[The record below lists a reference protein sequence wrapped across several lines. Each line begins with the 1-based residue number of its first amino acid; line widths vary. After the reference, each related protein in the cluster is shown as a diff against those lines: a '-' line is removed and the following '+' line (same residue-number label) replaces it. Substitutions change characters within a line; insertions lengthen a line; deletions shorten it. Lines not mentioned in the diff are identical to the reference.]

1 MQHLREVQGQK
12 NGALRAVIGP
22 QDFYFFDLDA
32 GIVMLTSSIEQTGA
46 LFIHAVMSGDEC
58 VRFSCLLIQM
68 IVRSRASEHFTL
80 TAFELAQDLIVPL
93 SSHHNLAMDVLY
105 VHILPAMP
113 RIRSH
118 QTSLIS
124 DTGLDV
130 VDSRG

>member
-1 MQHLREVQGQK
+1 
-12 NGALRAVIGP
+12 
-22 QDFYFFDLDA
+22 
-32 GIVMLTSSIEQTGA
+32 MLTSSIEQTGA

-58 VRFSCLLIQM
+58 VIFSCLLIQM

-80 TAFELAQDLIVPL
+80 TAFELAQNLIVPL
-93 SSHHNLAMDVLY
+93 SSHHNLAMDVLN

-124 DTGLDV
+124 DAGLDV
-130 VDSRG
+130 VYRRG